1 MDRLF
6 TTCNGV
12 SVAVGRG
19 DITSKRII
27 FGDETLVLEENG
39 DIFVHGKL
47 VENDKEVVQALR
59 EFILNQK

>member
-12 SVAVGRG
+12 GVAVGRG
-19 DITSKRII
+19 DITSNRII

-39 DIFVHGKL
+39 DIFVHGNL